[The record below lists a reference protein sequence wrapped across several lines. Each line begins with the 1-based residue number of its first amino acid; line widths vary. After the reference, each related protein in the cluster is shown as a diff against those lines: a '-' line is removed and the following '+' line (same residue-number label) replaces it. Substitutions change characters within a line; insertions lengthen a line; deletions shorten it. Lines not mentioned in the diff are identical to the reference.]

1 MAAPVVSA
9 NASDA
14 PGPWFAVTMTV
25 RNNEATIA
33 RSLATILPQI
43 GEDGELSIVDGEST
57 DGTFGILRSLLT
69 DRPRAHVASAK
80 SNRGEGRNL
89 AVRASAAPIVLT
101 HVDGD
106 NLYVEGVL
114 RTVAATLRD
123 RPDVDVLMAIGEGDR
138 DPSSSRFY
146 AWRRPAFERIGGYAE
161 TQFMED
167 LGTLLRVFRHGIRV
181 DRVRVPRV
189 ADDLKPRRPRQA
201 PSVGP
206 WRRSNHVFRAARK
219 FRILGFRYPEYL
231 RFLWL
236 TRRTRARYAAG
247 AAVGAVAYL
256 QGMLTHD
263 SLDFLTDEDDDAAGV
278 RAYAA
283 ARRGG
288 GVS

>member
-1 MAAPVVSA
+1 MPPDPAPPPPF
-9 NASDA
+9 DG
-14 PGPWFAVTMTV
+14 GPWFAVTMTV
-25 RNNEATIA
+25 RNNVDTIA
-33 RSLATILPQI
+33 RSLATIAPQVA
-43 GEDGELSIVDGEST
+43 EDGELSVVDGGST
-57 DGTFGILRSLLT
+57 DGTIVALEAFARG
-69 DRPRAHVASAK
+69 RPNVQVASVPC
-80 SNRGEGRNL
+80 NRGRGRNL
-89 AVRASAAPIVLT
+89 AVGAARAPIVLT

-106 NLYVEGVL
+106 NLYAEGVL
-114 RTVAATLRD
+114 RRVAEALRD
-123 RPDVDVLMAIGEGDR
+123 RPELDLLLAIGEGDR

-146 AWRRPAFERIGGYAE
+146 AWRREAYDRIGGYVE

-167 LGTLLRVFRHGIRV
+167 LGTLLRVFRAGLRV

-219 FRILGFRYPEYL
+219 FRIIGYRYGEYL

-247 AAVGAVAYL
+247 AAVGAVAFL
-256 QGMLTHD
+256 EGAVTHD
-263 SLDFLTDEDDDAAGV
+263 SLSFLTEEDDDAAGV

-283 ARRGG
+283 ARRGEG
-288 GVS
+288 PP